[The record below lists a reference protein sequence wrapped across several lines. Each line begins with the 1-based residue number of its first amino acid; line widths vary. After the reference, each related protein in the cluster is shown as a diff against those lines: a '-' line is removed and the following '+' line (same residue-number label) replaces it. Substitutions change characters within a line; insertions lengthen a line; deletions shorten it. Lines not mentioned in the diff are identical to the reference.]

1 MISKVNREEF
11 CRMWAV
17 GVTVVAWR
25 RMVLQLPVERERK
38 AAQIIIVGTI
48 PWYVP
53 RVRKRNLW
61 EKRNWRTK
69 GPICHMVTRP
79 RRLVR
84 SAH

>member
-48 PWYVP
+48 PCSGSS
-53 RVRKRNLW
+53 R
-61 EKRNWRTK
+61 
-69 GPICHMVTRP
+69 
-79 RRLVR
+79 
-84 SAH
+84 